1 MPLVPSYIKKLASYK
16 PGANIDD
23 IKKEKSLIN
32 VIKLASN
39 ENSMGPSPMAVSAI
53 NKSINKIN
61 RYPDAPGKKL
71 RKKLASKFN
80 VKSENVI
87 IGSGSEGIMSNILR
101 TFLLTEDEIIG
112 AANSFIG

>member
-1 MPLVPSYIKKLASYK
+1 MCKFVVAITMPLVPSYIKKLASYK

-53 NKSINKIN
+53 NKNINKIN
-61 RYPDAPGKKL
+61 RYPDAAGKKL
-71 RKKLASKFN
+71 RKKLGTKFI
-80 VKSENVI
+80 V
-87 IGSGSEGIMSNILR
+87 
-101 TFLLTEDEIIG
+101 
-112 AANSFIG
+112 